1 MADEYDITKAF
12 ARIEDELIAS
22 IIRNM
27 DRHRAEETEEG
38 FEWSAWQVEQLKNLD
53 RYKRE
58 NQKKYKKQFQDINK
72 QIKVLIGE
80 MRDRG
85 NMEQEIRILE
95 GIKKGYTPKRVQ
107 KGVSGKFFEV
117 NDRKLEALQ
126 QATTSDMQKA
136 EVAILRRANDAY
148 RKAIYSAQVYANAG
162 AGTYEKVVDMAVRDM
177 AANGLKCVEYAN
189 GARHT
194 LPDYA
199 DMAIRTASKRA
210 YLQGEGE
217 KRKEWGISTVIM
229 AKRGNPC
236 PKCLPFVGKVLI
248 DDVWSGGP
256 SDGIDPR
263 TGKKYPLM
271 SYAIS
276 KGLYHPRCRDSHTTY
291 FPGISTADDT
301 WTKEELEEIGMQN
314 KLEARQQYAE
324 RQEEKYERLAEY
336 SLDSENKEEYAR
348 KAEEW
353 KKQHPPGWRRQF
365 MRQQEE
371 KTWRGEYAEV
381 KKKENI
387 VIERLD
393 ILTKESKE
401 WESKYFESFDENGIA
416 NEEYAE
422 KFLSYEPEIDNL
434 TNQLEK
440 IQNEKRAYVKKCVE
454 ETEKSMIESGMAEN
468 VKLSEKMTV
477 ESMDTIKAALKEM
490 VVDGGLPP
498 LKGVRYSPAFVEKYG
513 GKDVVAFYN
522 WQDKTMYLGEL
533 LTDSEAYREHRKIA
547 EQSFQDFHAKNIP
560 AWKIGVEDF
569 EKEIKGESDSLRRR
583 YLTKMKNDTLAELA
597 TERNLVVEDAK
608 DAIIH
613 EYGHHLHNTV
623 SPKENIFGAKE
634 LKSRKFADTFEW
646 GQSHE
651 GKVIAAKVSN
661 YAAES
666 PLEAFAES
674 FVAYQKGEDIPESLK
689 NVVEGAIKEVGGK
702 IKPSIA
708 KRGVSGTM
716 KMNLQTFANVPK
728 EKLVN
733 YALNPTHP
741 VGKEKARAFK
751 SALGYTQE
759 NSEDLR
765 QKILGL
771 FSEDKMVLKYEG
783 EYGKQYE
790 QVMKI
795 TGPNGKTANVLTA
808 WIKEN
813 DSSEPRLVTLYVTDK
828 EGE

>member
-1 MADEYDITKAF
+1 MSYWEKRQEATYKAGELTVNQYFIRLEKAF
-12 ARIEDELIAS
+12 NQAKRDLQKTVAS
-22 IIRNM
+22 FYWQY
-27 DRHRAEETEEG
+27 AEENGLTFAE
-38 FEWSAWQVEQLKNLD
+38 AQ
-53 RYKRE
+53 KRLNMAE
-58 NQKKYKKQFQDINK
+58 
-72 QIKVLIGE
+72 IGE
-80 MRDRG
+80 LKDYIDLVMQNIGKYNQDVN
-85 NMEQEIRILE
+85 NMS
-95 GIKKGYTPKRVQ
+95 IKARMTRYQ
-107 KGVSGKFFEV
+107 A
-117 NDRKLEALQ
+117 LEAQ
-126 QATTSDMQKA
+126 VD
-136 EVAILRRANDAY
+136 AILRQLYAVDYQANAEKMMRDVYTDTYHRVWYDADRYRGFHAEFAQIEPRTIETLLKYPFNGADFSARLWKQKEHLQSQLMESLTTMMVQGTAPQNLAKDFAKKMQAKKFDAY
-148 RKAIYSAQVYANAG
+148 RLLHTESSYVMSEAAHAGYREDGVERYQILATLDNKTCGICGEQDGKVYLVS
-162 AGTYEKVVDMAVRDM
+162 EAVTGKNMPPFHPFCRCTD
-177 AANGLKCVEYAN
+177 VPHY
-189 GARHT
+189 
-194 LPDYA
+194 PDTPA
-199 DMAIRTASKRA
+199 
-210 YLQGEGE
+210 EGE
-217 KRKEWGISTVIM
+217 KR
-229 AKRGNPC
+229 A
-236 PKCLPFVGKVLI
+236 
-248 DDVWSGGP
+248 
-256 SDGIDPR
+256 
-263 TGKKYPLM
+263 
-271 SYAIS
+271 A
-276 KGLYHPRCRDSHTTY
+276 RDSDDNS
-291 FPGISTADDT
+291 IEVTADMT
-301 WTKEELEEIGMQN
+301 
-314 KLEARQQYAE
+314 YAE
-324 RQEEKYERLAEY
+324 WKRKYVDKQESKDVQRQK
-336 SLDSENKEEYAR
+336 
-348 KAEEW
+348 
-353 KKQHPPGWRRQF
+353 HPPGWRRQF
-365 MRQQEE
+365 MNPSVA
-371 KTWRGEYAEV
+371 KKSWREQYAEV
-381 KKKENI
+381 EAKEKDAK
-387 VIERLD
+387 ERLD
-393 ILTKESKE
+393 SLTRESKE
-401 WESKYFESFDENGIA
+401 WELKYFESFDKDGVA
-416 NEEYAE
+416 NEDYAE
-422 KFLSYEPEIDNL
+422 KFLSYEPEIDSL
-434 TNQLEK
+434 TSQLEK
-440 IQNEKRAYVKKCVE
+440 IQAEKRGYVKKCVE
-454 ETEKSMIESGMAEN
+454 ETEKSMVESGIAEN
-468 VKLSEKMTV
+468 VKMSEKMTV
-477 ESMDTIKAALKEM
+477 ESMDTVKASLKEM
-490 VVDGGLPP
+490 VVEGGLPP

-533 LTDSEAYREHRKIA
+533 LTDPEAYREYRKIA

-569 EKEIKGESDSLRRR
+569 EKEIKSESDSLRRR
-583 YLTKMKNDTLAELA
+583 YLMKMKNDTLAELA

-674 FVAYQKGEDIPESLK
+674 FVAYQKGEDIPDSLR

-708 KRGVSGTM
+708 KHGVSGTM

-790 QVMKI
+790 QIMKI
-795 TGPNGKTANVLTA
+795 TGPNGKTASVLTA